1 MAQSKQPCAIPT
13 SLSAEQFNEFVC
25 PFLTEG
31 RRGPK
36 PKVALHTMFNYIL
49 RVLYLGCP
57 WKELSIAH
65 GLDGEP
71 EIHYTRV
78 YRQFRRWHDEG
89 CFEVIFANSVFA
101 LHDSGLLDTSVVH
114 GDGTTT
120 AAKKGG
126 DNLGFSGHKHLKG
139 DKVVAI
145 CDRRCNVIAPF
156 IAAPGNQN
164 ESPLMVP
171 ALTALTAI
179 AKAIAVDLQGSIA
192 SFDGV
197 YDGKANRKAIFNRG
211 LVPNIPENRR
221 GRKKTKRGRKRLFDA
236 DIFQERFCTIERVF
250 AWEDKFRRLLLR
262 FERISSLHYALKTLA
277 YTMIN
282 LRHFCRI

>member
-13 SLSAEQFNEFVC
+13 SLSAKQFDEFVC
-25 PFLTEG
+25 PFLTTG

-49 RVLYLGCP
+49 RALYLGCP
-57 WKELSIAH
+57 WKELPIAH
-65 GLDGEP
+65 GQDGEP

-78 YRQFRRWHDEG
+78 YRQFRRWHDDG
-89 CFEVIFANSVFA
+89 CFEVIFANTVFA
-101 LHDSGLLDTSVVH
+101 LHENDLLDTSIVH

-139 DKVVAI
+139 DKVVAL
-145 CDRRCNVIAPF
+145 CDRHCNILAPF
-156 IAAPGNQN
+156 IAAPGNKN
-164 ESPLMVP
+164 ESPMLVP
-171 ALTALTAI
+171 ALNALTAI
-179 AKAIAVDLQGSIA
+179 AQAIGLPLHGSIV

-197 YDGKANRKAIFNRG
+197 YDSKANRKAIFNRG

-221 GRKKTKRGRKRLFDA
+221 RRMKTKRGRKRLFDP
-236 DIFQERFCTIERVF
+236 DIFQERFRTIERVF

-282 LRHFCRI
+282 LRHFCRG

>member
-1 MAQSKQPCAIPT
+1 M
-13 SLSAEQFNEFVC
+13 
-25 PFLTEG
+25 
-31 RRGPK
+31 
-36 PKVALHTMFNYIL
+36 
-49 RVLYLGCP
+49 
-57 WKELSIAH
+57 
-65 GLDGEP
+65 
-71 EIHYTRV
+71 
-78 YRQFRRWHDEG
+78 
-89 CFEVIFANSVFA
+89 
-101 LHDSGLLDTSVVH
+101 H

-120 AAKKGG
+120 AARKGG
-126 DNLGFSGHKHLKG
+126 DNLGFSGRDHLNVE
-139 DKVVAI
+139 KVVAI
-145 CDRRCNVIAPF
+145 CDRCCNVIAPF

-179 AKAIAVDLQGSIA
+179 AKAIGLDLQGSI
-192 SFDGV
+192 DGV
-197 YDGKANRKAIFNRG
+197 YDSKANRKAIFNRG
-211 LVPNIPENRR
+211 LVPNIPENRV